1 MFFCFIYLKKY
12 HLKKKIKVYGYI
24 SSFPVVSIVQLYHK
38 MALAKN
44 LHEQKI
50 YFVNQNLMKRK
61 NKFNDYQNLRF
72 NVAYI
77 PFQLC

>member
-1 MFFCFIYLKKY
+1 ME
-12 HLKKKIKVYGYI
+12 KKKKKKQQQQQQH
-24 SSFPVVSIVQLYHK
+24 FL
-38 MALAKN
+38 
-44 LHEQKI
+44 
-50 YFVNQNLMKRK
+50 NQNLMKRK